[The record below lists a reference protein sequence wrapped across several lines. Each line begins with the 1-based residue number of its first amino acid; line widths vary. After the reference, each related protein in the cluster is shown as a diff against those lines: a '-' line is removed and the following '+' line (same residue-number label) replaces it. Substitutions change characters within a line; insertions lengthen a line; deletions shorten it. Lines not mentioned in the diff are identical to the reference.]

1 MKKLYT
7 NRFNLRLALV
17 LFLIC
22 FFPHSTFS
30 NSYFNT
36 GQSSVTLLTE
46 SNQVGGEETLLVGL
60 EFNLSPGWH
69 TYWENPGDSGEGASI
84 KWNLPSGFKAS
95 TILWPGPKRIPV
107 EPLMTYGYEDKAL
120 LLTEIKSPKE
130 FSNPVKISAKI
141 NWLTCKDICI
151 PQEGQVDMTLI
162 KGPKVANQFTSK
174 LKEVALTVPK
184 NFPSP
189 YRVSVIN
196 EKIFLQFEKEGS
208 RNISEAYF
216 FPNEYGLINYTADQ
230 KLERND
236 NSFSL
241 ELSSAE
247 VQLKTNTLKGVL
259 KLKVDGIKEFYTLDL
274 PLEKN
279 TNNPLVTISLLTAI
293 IFAFLG
299 GIILNAMPCVFPI
312 LSIKILSFIEQSQG
326 SKEKLFHHGL
336 VFSAGVLTTFLAV
349 SALLI
354 FLRAS
359 GEAIGWGYQ
368 LQSPWVV
375 SLLIYLFVVIGIVF
389 MGNIVLGSSFG
400 NLGTLVQNQ
409 KDLTS
414 SFFTGVLAV
423 IVASP
428 CTAPFMGPALGLALL
443 QPGLKSILIFL
454 ALGIGFSLPYLI
466 LSIYPQLLSKLP
478 KPGEWMQT
486 LKQIMAFPM
495 WASALWLAWVLS
507 SQVDMQSVFAV
518 LLGALLIA
526 LGLWLMEKTQNSASI
541 LRRLTLIFSLGLM
554 IFSIWL
560 LPIASDNNSP
570 SLKNEENAFSVQKL
584 NSLRSEQKMVFL
596 NFTADWCITCKVN
609 EAIALNQ
616 DKVKKVL
623 DEKNIIY
630 LKADW
635 TRKDPEIASMLASY
649 GRTGVPLYL
658 LFPSQGDPIIL
669 PELLTEDLLL
679 DFLKEIN

>member
-151 PQEGQVDMTLI
+151 PQQGQVDMTLI

-259 KLKVDGIKEFYTLDL
+259 KLKVDGIQEFYTLDL

-423 IVASP
+423 VVASP

-443 QPGLKSILIFL
+443 QPGLKSIVIFL
-454 ALGIGFSLPYLI
+454 VLGIGFSLPYLI

-560 LPIASDNNSP
+560 LPITSDNNSP

-635 TRKDPEIASMLASY
+635 TRKDPEIASILASY

>member
-216 FPNEYGLINYTADQ
+216 FPKEYGLVNYTADQ

-443 QPGLKSILIFL
+443 QPGLKSIVIFL

-526 LGLWLMEKTQNSASI
+526 LGLWLLEKTQNSASI
-541 LRRLTLIFSLGLM
+541 LRRVTLIFSLGLM

-560 LPIASDNNSP
+560 LPITSDNNSP

>member
-216 FPNEYGLINYTADQ
+216 FPKEYGLVNYTADQ

-423 IVASP
+423 VVASP

-443 QPGLKSILIFL
+443 QPGLKSIVIFL

-560 LPIASDNNSP
+560 LPITSDNNSP

-616 DKVKKVL
+616 DKVKRIL

>member
-1 MKKLYT
+1 
-7 NRFNLRLALV
+7 V

-216 FPNEYGLINYTADQ
+216 FPKEYGLVNYTADQ

-423 IVASP
+423 VVASP

-443 QPGLKSILIFL
+443 QPGLKSIVIFL

>member
-95 TILWPGPKRIPV
+95 TILWPGPERIPV

-216 FPNEYGLINYTADQ
+216 FPKEYGLVNYTADQ

-414 SFFTGVLAV
+414 SFFTGGLAV

-443 QPGLKSILIFL
+443 QPGLKSIVIFL

-526 LGLWLMEKTQNSASI
+526 LGLWLLEKTQNSASI
-541 LRRLTLIFSLGLM
+541 LRRVTLIFSLGLM

-560 LPIASDNNSP
+560 LPITSDNNSP
-570 SLKNEENAFSVQKL
+570 NLKNEENAFSVQKL

>member
-1 MKKLYT
+1 MVDLT
-7 NRFNLRLALV
+7 N
-17 LFLIC
+17 
-22 FFPHSTFS
+22 
-30 NSYFNT
+30 
-36 GQSSVTLLTE
+36 
-46 SNQVGGEETLLVGL
+46 
-60 EFNLSPGWH
+60 
-69 TYWENPGDSGEGASI
+69 
-84 KWNLPSGFKAS
+84 
-95 TILWPGPKRIPV
+95 
-107 EPLMTYGYEDKAL
+107 PLDPDDKGMWYRK
-120 LLTEIKSPKE
+120 EIKSPKE

-196 EKIFLQFEKEGS
+196 EKIFLQFEKEGA

-216 FPNEYGLINYTADQ
+216 FPKEYGLVNYTADQ

-259 KLKVDGIKEFYTLDL
+259 KLNVDGIKEFYTLDL

-560 LPIASDNNSP
+560 LPITSDNNSP
-570 SLKNEENAFSVQKL
+570 NLKNEENAFSVQKL

>member
-216 FPNEYGLINYTADQ
+216 FPKEYGLVNYTADQ

-400 NLGTLVQNQ
+400 NFGTLVQNQ
-409 KDLTS
+409 KDLAS

-443 QPGLKSILIFL
+443 QPGLQSIVIFL

>member
-216 FPNEYGLINYTADQ
+216 FPKEYGLVNYTADQ

-541 LRRLTLIFSLGLM
+541 LRRVTLIFSLGLM

-560 LPIASDNNSP
+560 LPITSDNNSP
-570 SLKNEENAFSVQKL
+570 NLKNEENAFSVQKL

>member
-1 MKKLYT
+1 
-7 NRFNLRLALV
+7 V

-22 FFPHSTFS
+22 FFPHSTFG

-208 RNISEAYF
+208 RSISEAYF
-216 FPNEYGLINYTADQ
+216 FPKEYGLVNYTADQ

-423 IVASP
+423 VVASP

-526 LGLWLMEKTQNSASI
+526 LGLWLLEKTQNSASI

-616 DKVKKVL
+616 EKVKKIL

>member
-423 IVASP
+423 VVASP

-560 LPIASDNNSP
+560 LPITSDNNSP

>member
-22 FFPHSTFS
+22 FFSHRTLS

-216 FPNEYGLINYTADQ
+216 FPKEYGLVNYTADQ

-389 MGNIVLGSSFG
+389 MGNIVLGSSFS
-400 NLGTLVQNQ
+400 NLGILVQNQ

-423 IVASP
+423 VVASP
-428 CTAPFMGPALGLALL
+428 CTAPFMGQALGLALL
-443 QPGLKSILIFL
+443 QPGFKSIVIFL

-526 LGLWLMEKTQNSASI
+526 LGLWLLEKTQNSASI
-541 LRRLTLIFSLGLM
+541 LRRVTLIFSLGLM

-560 LPIASDNNSP
+560 LPITSDNNSP
-570 SLKNEENAFSVQKL
+570 NLKNEENAFSVQKL

>member
-216 FPNEYGLINYTADQ
+216 FPKEYGLVNYTADQ

-423 IVASP
+423 VVASP

-443 QPGLKSILIFL
+443 QPGLKSIVIFL

-526 LGLWLMEKTQNSASI
+526 LGLWLLEKTQNSASI
-541 LRRLTLIFSLGLM
+541 LRRVTLIFSLGLM

-560 LPIASDNNSP
+560 LPITSDNNSP
-570 SLKNEENAFSVQKL
+570 NLKNEENAFSAQKL
-584 NSLRSEQKMVFL
+584 SSLRSEQRMVFL

-609 EAIALNQ
+609 EAIALDQ

>member
-216 FPNEYGLINYTADQ
+216 FPKEYGLVNYTADQ

-423 IVASP
+423 VVASP

-560 LPIASDNNSP
+560 LPITSDNNSP

>member
-189 YRVSVIN
+189 YRVSIIN

-216 FPNEYGLINYTADQ
+216 FPKEYGLVNYTADQ

-423 IVASP
+423 VVASP

-443 QPGLKSILIFL
+443 QPGLKSIVIFL

-560 LPIASDNNSP
+560 LPITSDNNSP

>member
-216 FPNEYGLINYTADQ
+216 FPKEYGLVNYTADQ

-423 IVASP
+423 VVASP

-443 QPGLKSILIFL
+443 QPGLKSIVIFL

-570 SLKNEENAFSVQKL
+570 GLKNEENAFSVQKL

>member
-1 MKKLYT
+1 
-7 NRFNLRLALV
+7 V

-189 YRVSVIN
+189 YRVSIIN

-216 FPNEYGLINYTADQ
+216 FPKEYGLVNYTADQ

-423 IVASP
+423 VVASP

-443 QPGLKSILIFL
+443 QPGLKSIVIFL

-526 LGLWLMEKTQNSASI
+526 LGLWLLEKTQNSASI
-541 LRRLTLIFSLGLM
+541 LRRVTLIFSLGLM

-560 LPIASDNNSP
+560 LPITSDNNSP
-570 SLKNEENAFSVQKL
+570 NLKNEENAFSVQKL

>member
-130 FSNPVKISAKI
+130 FSNTVKISAKI

-423 IVASP
+423 VVASP

-443 QPGLKSILIFL
+443 QPGLKSIVIFL

-560 LPIASDNNSP
+560 LPITSDNNSP

-616 DKVKKVL
+616 EKVKKIL

>member
-46 SNQVGGEETLLVGL
+46 SNQIGSEETLLVGL
-60 EFNLSPGWH
+60 EFKLSPGWH

-216 FPNEYGLINYTADQ
+216 FPKEYGLVNYTADQ

-423 IVASP
+423 VVASP

-443 QPGLKSILIFL
+443 QPGLKSIVIFL

-560 LPIASDNNSP
+560 LPITSDNNSP
-570 SLKNEENAFSVQKL
+570 NLKNEENAFSVQKL

>member
-95 TILWPGPKRIPV
+95 PILWPGPKRIPV

-216 FPNEYGLINYTADQ
+216 FPKEYGLVNYTADQ

-279 TNNPLVTISLLTAI
+279 TNKPLVTISLLTAI

-423 IVASP
+423 VVASP

-570 SLKNEENAFSVQKL
+570 GLKNEENAFSVQKL

>member
-60 EFNLSPGWH
+60 EFNLSTGWH

-84 KWNLPSGFKAS
+84 EWNLPSGFKAS

-120 LLTEIKSPKE
+120 LLTEIKSPKK

-279 TNNPLVTISLLTAI
+279 TNKPLVTISLLTAI

-526 LGLWLMEKTQNSASI
+526 LGLWLLEKTQNSASI
-541 LRRLTLIFSLGLM
+541 LRRVTLIFSLGLM

-560 LPIASDNNSP
+560 LPITSDNNSP
-570 SLKNEENAFSVQKL
+570 NLKNEENAFSVQKL

>member
-162 KGPKVANQFTSK
+162 KGPKVPNQFTSK

-359 GEAIGWGYQ
+359 GKAIGWGYQ

-423 IVASP
+423 VVASP
-428 CTAPFMGPALGLALL
+428 CTAPFMGQALGLALL
-443 QPGLKSILIFL
+443 QPGLKSIVIFL

-526 LGLWLMEKTQNSASI
+526 LGLWLLEKTQNSASI
-541 LRRLTLIFSLGLM
+541 LRRVTLIFSLGLM

-560 LPIASDNNSP
+560 LPITSDNNSP
-570 SLKNEENAFSVQKL
+570 NLKNEENAFSVQKL

-679 DFLKEIN
+679 DFLTEIN

>member
-1 MKKLYT
+1 
-7 NRFNLRLALV
+7 V

-22 FFPHSTFS
+22 FFPLSTLS
-30 NSYFNT
+30 NSNFNT

-46 SNQVGGEETLLVGL
+46 SNQIGSEETLLVGL
-60 EFNLSPGWH
+60 EFKLSPGWH

-189 YRVSVIN
+189 YRVSIIN

-216 FPNEYGLINYTADQ
+216 FPKEYGLVNYTADQ

-279 TNNPLVTISLLTAI
+279 TNKPLVTISLLTAI

-443 QPGLKSILIFL
+443 QPGLKSIVIFL

-560 LPIASDNNSP
+560 LPITSDNNSP
-570 SLKNEENAFSVQKL
+570 GLKNEENAFSVQKL

>member
-162 KGPKVANQFTSK
+162 KGQKVANQFTSK

-560 LPIASDNNSP
+560 LPITSDNNSP
-570 SLKNEENAFSVQKL
+570 NLKNEENAFSVQKL

>member
-216 FPNEYGLINYTADQ
+216 FPKEYGLVNYTADQ

-526 LGLWLMEKTQNSASI
+526 LGLWLLEKTQNSASI
-541 LRRLTLIFSLGLM
+541 LRRVTLIFSLGLM

-560 LPIASDNNSP
+560 LPITSDNNSP
-570 SLKNEENAFSVQKL
+570 GLKNEENAFSVQKL

>member
-216 FPNEYGLINYTADQ
+216 FPKEYGLVNYTADQ

-443 QPGLKSILIFL
+443 QPGLKSIVIFL

-560 LPIASDNNSP
+560 LPITSDNNSP

>member
-162 KGPKVANQFTSK
+162 KGQKVANQFTSK

-247 VQLKTNTLKGVL
+247 VQLETNTLKGVL
-259 KLKVDGIKEFYTLDL
+259 NLKVDGIKEFYTLDL

-409 KDLTS
+409 KDLSS

-423 IVASP
+423 VVASP
-428 CTAPFMGPALGLALL
+428 STAPFMGQALGLALL
-443 QPGLKSILIFL
+443 QPGLKSIVIFL

-560 LPIASDNNSP
+560 LPITSDNNSP

>member
-216 FPNEYGLINYTADQ
+216 FPKEYGLVNYTADQ

-423 IVASP
+423 VVASP

-443 QPGLKSILIFL
+443 QPGLKSIVIFL

-560 LPIASDNNSP
+560 LPITSDNNSP

>member
-95 TILWPGPKRIPV
+95 TILWPGPERIPV

-151 PQEGQVDMTLI
+151 PQEGQVDITLI

-174 LKEVALTVPK
+174 LKEIASTVPK

-259 KLKVDGIKEFYTLDL
+259 KLNVDGIKEFYTLDL

-423 IVASP
+423 VVASP

-443 QPGLKSILIFL
+443 QPGLKSIVIFL

-570 SLKNEENAFSVQKL
+570 SLENEENAFSVQKL

>member
-216 FPNEYGLINYTADQ
+216 FPKEYGLVNYTADQ

-423 IVASP
+423 VVASP

-541 LRRLTLIFSLGLM
+541 LRRVTLIFSLGLM

-560 LPIASDNNSP
+560 LPITSDNNSP

>member
-216 FPNEYGLINYTADQ
+216 FPKEYGLVNYTADQ

-423 IVASP
+423 VVASP

-443 QPGLKSILIFL
+443 QPGLKSIVIFL

-560 LPIASDNNSP
+560 LPITTDNNSP
-570 SLKNEENAFSVQKL
+570 NLKNEENAFSVQKL

>member
-423 IVASP
+423 VVASP

-443 QPGLKSILIFL
+443 QPGLKSIVIFL

-560 LPIASDNNSP
+560 LPITSDNNSP

>member
-1 MKKLYT
+1 
-7 NRFNLRLALV
+7 
-17 LFLIC
+17 
-22 FFPHSTFS
+22 
-30 NSYFNT
+30 
-36 GQSSVTLLTE
+36 
-46 SNQVGGEETLLVGL
+46 
-60 EFNLSPGWH
+60 
-69 TYWENPGDSGEGASI
+69 
-84 KWNLPSGFKAS
+84 
-95 TILWPGPKRIPV
+95 
-107 EPLMTYGYEDKAL
+107 
-120 LLTEIKSPKE
+120 
-130 FSNPVKISAKI
+130 
-141 NWLTCKDICI
+141 
-151 PQEGQVDMTLI
+151 
-162 KGPKVANQFTSK
+162 
-174 LKEVALTVPK
+174 
-184 NFPSP
+184 
-189 YRVSVIN
+189 
-196 EKIFLQFEKEGS
+196 
-208 RNISEAYF
+208 
-216 FPNEYGLINYTADQ
+216 
-230 KLERND
+230 
-236 NSFSL
+236 
-241 ELSSAE
+241 
-247 VQLKTNTLKGVL
+247 
-259 KLKVDGIKEFYTLDL
+259 
-274 PLEKN
+274 
-279 TNNPLVTISLLTAI
+279 
-293 IFAFLG
+293 
-299 GIILNAMPCVFPI
+299 
-312 LSIKILSFIEQSQG
+312 
-326 SKEKLFHHGL
+326 
-336 VFSAGVLTTFLAV
+336 
-349 SALLI
+349 
-354 FLRAS
+354 
-359 GEAIGWGYQ
+359 
-368 LQSPWVV
+368 V

-400 NLGTLVQNQ
+400 NFGTLVQNQ

-443 QPGLKSILIFL
+443 QPGLQSIVIFL

-526 LGLWLMEKTQNSASI
+526 LGFWLLEKTQNSASI
-541 LRRLTLIFSLGLM
+541 LRRVTLIFSLGLM

-560 LPIASDNNSP
+560 LPITSDNNSP
-570 SLKNEENAFSVQKL
+570 NLKNEENAFSVQKL

-616 DKVKKVL
+616 DKVEKVL

>member
-1 MKKLYT
+1 
-7 NRFNLRLALV
+7 
-17 LFLIC
+17 
-22 FFPHSTFS
+22 
-30 NSYFNT
+30 
-36 GQSSVTLLTE
+36 
-46 SNQVGGEETLLVGL
+46 
-60 EFNLSPGWH
+60 
-69 TYWENPGDSGEGASI
+69 
-84 KWNLPSGFKAS
+84 
-95 TILWPGPKRIPV
+95 
-107 EPLMTYGYEDKAL
+107 
-120 LLTEIKSPKE
+120 
-130 FSNPVKISAKI
+130 
-141 NWLTCKDICI
+141 
-151 PQEGQVDMTLI
+151 
-162 KGPKVANQFTSK
+162 
-174 LKEVALTVPK
+174 
-184 NFPSP
+184 
-189 YRVSVIN
+189 
-196 EKIFLQFEKEGS
+196 
-208 RNISEAYF
+208 
-216 FPNEYGLINYTADQ
+216 
-230 KLERND
+230 
-236 NSFSL
+236 
-241 ELSSAE
+241 
-247 VQLKTNTLKGVL
+247 
-259 KLKVDGIKEFYTLDL
+259 
-274 PLEKN
+274 
-279 TNNPLVTISLLTAI
+279 
-293 IFAFLG
+293 
-299 GIILNAMPCVFPI
+299 MPCVFPI

-423 IVASP
+423 VVASP

-526 LGLWLMEKTQNSASI
+526 LGLWLLEKTQNSASI
-541 LRRLTLIFSLGLM
+541 LRRVTLIFSLGLM

-560 LPIASDNNSP
+560 LPITSDNNSP
-570 SLKNEENAFSVQKL
+570 NLKNEENAFSVQKL

-616 DKVKKVL
+616 DKVKRVL

>member
-1 MKKLYT
+1 
-7 NRFNLRLALV
+7 
-17 LFLIC
+17 
-22 FFPHSTFS
+22 
-30 NSYFNT
+30 
-36 GQSSVTLLTE
+36 
-46 SNQVGGEETLLVGL
+46 
-60 EFNLSPGWH
+60 
-69 TYWENPGDSGEGASI
+69 
-84 KWNLPSGFKAS
+84 
-95 TILWPGPKRIPV
+95 
-107 EPLMTYGYEDKAL
+107 
-120 LLTEIKSPKE
+120 
-130 FSNPVKISAKI
+130 
-141 NWLTCKDICI
+141 
-151 PQEGQVDMTLI
+151 
-162 KGPKVANQFTSK
+162 
-174 LKEVALTVPK
+174 
-184 NFPSP
+184 
-189 YRVSVIN
+189 
-196 EKIFLQFEKEGS
+196 
-208 RNISEAYF
+208 
-216 FPNEYGLINYTADQ
+216 
-230 KLERND
+230 
-236 NSFSL
+236 
-241 ELSSAE
+241 
-247 VQLKTNTLKGVL
+247 
-259 KLKVDGIKEFYTLDL
+259 
-274 PLEKN
+274 
-279 TNNPLVTISLLTAI
+279 
-293 IFAFLG
+293 
-299 GIILNAMPCVFPI
+299 
-312 LSIKILSFIEQSQG
+312 
-326 SKEKLFHHGL
+326 
-336 VFSAGVLTTFLAV
+336 
-349 SALLI
+349 
-354 FLRAS
+354 
-359 GEAIGWGYQ
+359 
-368 LQSPWVV
+368 
-375 SLLIYLFVVIGIVF
+375 
-389 MGNIVLGSSFG
+389 MGNIILGSSFG

-443 QPGLKSILIFL
+443 QPGLKSIVIFL

-560 LPIASDNNSP
+560 LPITSDNNSP

>member
-423 IVASP
+423 VVASP

-443 QPGLKSILIFL
+443 QPGLKSIVIFL

-526 LGLWLMEKTQNSASI
+526 LGLWLLEKTQNSASI
-541 LRRLTLIFSLGLM
+541 LRRVTLIFSLGLM

-560 LPIASDNNSP
+560 LPITSDNNSP

>member
-216 FPNEYGLINYTADQ
+216 FPKEYGLVNYTADQ

-443 QPGLKSILIFL
+443 QPGLKSIVIFL

-541 LRRLTLIFSLGLM
+541 LRRLTLIFSMGLM

>member
-1 MKKLYT
+1 
-7 NRFNLRLALV
+7 V

-174 LKEVALTVPK
+174 LKEIASTVPK

-443 QPGLKSILIFL
+443 QPGLKSIVIFL